1 MARDGFTFH
10 FWVNDVYVKSAVIL
24 DYLMGTYDSTTLTY
38 TPADSM
44 VGFFQFNSDVT
55 FENYDATADEAKVNE
70 KIASIAEPVY
80 VTDWDQ
86 DSN

>member
-1 MARDGFTFH
+1 
-10 FWVNDVYVKSAVIL
+10 
-24 DYLMGTYDSTTLTY
+24 
-38 TPADSM
+38 M

>member
-1 MARDGFTFH
+1 
-10 FWVNDVYVKSAVIL
+10 
-24 DYLMGTYDSTTLTY
+24 MGTYDSTTLTY